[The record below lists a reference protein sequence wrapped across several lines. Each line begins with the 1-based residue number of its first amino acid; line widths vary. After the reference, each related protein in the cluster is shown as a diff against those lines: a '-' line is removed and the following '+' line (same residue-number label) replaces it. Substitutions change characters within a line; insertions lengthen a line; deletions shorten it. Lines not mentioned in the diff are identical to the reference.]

1 MLKSVRMMRRSL
13 ALAIACFG
21 LIACGDAAPPPAA
34 PSVATGAP
42 SAAPA
47 VPAPPAPAPP
57 NVDGTLVPRKVL
69 FGNAD
74 HAAPRVSPDGR
85 RILFIAPDQ
94 GVLNA
99 WVAPASDPTAA
110 KVVTHE
116 RTRPVRE
123 VRWAETSE
131 HVLYQNDKGGDENFH
146 VFVVDLKTGQEKD
159 LSPYEGVRTDLQDTF
174 DKHPTTV
181 FVQMNKRDKKW
192 MDPALIDIKTGKVTL
207 LYENKEEFTEF
218 LLDKDA
224 KLRIAQKYNP
234 DASAE
239 VFLRSGAGKGAE
251 WKSFAKV
258 GREDTMTTATRWFN
272 RDGKTLYMSD
282 SRDRDTAAFVSVDVR
297 SGKSTV
303 LFEDPKSDV
312 QGDIVDPK
320 TMKPLAVMT
329 NRERRVWHALDKSV
343 QADIDALAQ
352 AAKGDITVLSQ
363 SRDGRRWTVSFL
375 KDDGPTAFYL
385 WDRNAKRASYL
396 FSDRK
401 DLQGLALAPMHP
413 VVIPARD
420 GLELVSYLTLPRSA
434 DPKATGKPSKPVPM
448 VLLVHGGPWSRDQWG
463 LNSNHQWLANR
474 GYAVLSVNFRASTG
488 FGKKFLNAG
497 DHEWGRKMH
506 DDLLDAVKW
515 AVDAKVADPAKVA
528 IMGGSYGGYATLVG
542 LTFTPDVFACGVDI
556 VGPSNLVTLLNS
568 IPQYWAAAFND
579 FSMRIG
585 NPRTDEGQQFL
596 SSRSPL
602 TKADAIKRP
611 LLIGQGAND
620 PRVKQAESDQIVKA
634 MQAKGLP
641 VTYVLYPDEGHG
653 FQRPEN
659 RLSFFAVTEVF
670 LAEHLGGSYQPYDA
684 GGDDFQGSSMQVPAG
699 SSNVYGLDAA
709 LSKKR

>member
-1 MLKSVRMMRRSL
+1 MIRRSL
-13 ALAIACFG
+13 ALAIACSA
-21 LIACGDAAPPPAA
+21 LVACGDSAPPPAA
-34 PSVATGAP
+34 PSAVVA

-47 VPAPPAPAPP
+47 TPPAPPAPPP
-57 NVDGTLVPRKVL
+57 PHADGTLIARKVL
-69 FGNAD
+69 FGNPD
-74 HAAPRVSPDGR
+74 HAAPRVSPDGKR
-85 RILFIAPDQ
+85 VLFIAPDQ

-131 HVLYQNDKGGDENFH
+131 HVLYQNDKNGDENFH

-159 LSPYEGVRTDLQDTF
+159 LTPYEGVRTDLQDTF
-174 DKHPTTV
+174 DKHPTTL

-192 MDPALIDIKTGKVTL
+192 MDPALIDIKTGKVTV
-207 LYENKEEFTEF
+207 LYENDGYQDF

-224 KLRIAQKYNP
+224 KLRIGQKYNA
-234 DASAE
+234 DGSRDI
-239 VFLRSGAGKGAE
+239 FLRTGTGKNAT
-251 WKSFAKV
+251 WKSFIKV
-258 GREDTMTTATRWFN
+258 GREDAGTTDPLWFN
-272 RDGKTLYMSD
+272 RDGKTLYLRD
-282 SRDRDTAAFVSVDVR
+282 SRDRDTAAFTAVDVGT
-297 SGKSTV
+297 GKRAV
-303 LFEDPKSDV
+303 LFEDPKSDA

-343 QADIDALAQ
+343 QADLDALAQ
-352 AAKGDITVLSQ
+352 VAKGDITVLSQ
-363 SRDGRRWTVSFL
+363 SRDGRKWTVSFL

-385 WDRNAKRASYL
+385 WDRNTKRGSYL
-396 FSDRK
+396 FVDRK
-401 DLQGLALAPMHP
+401 YLQGLDLAPMHP

-420 GLELVSYLTLPRSA
+420 GLELVSYLSLPRSV
-434 DPKATGKPSKPVPM
+434 DPQETGKPSKPVPM
-448 VLLVHGGPWSRDQWG
+448 VLLVHGGPWARDQWG
-463 LNSNHQWLANR
+463 LNSSHQWLANR
-474 GYAVLSVNFRASTG
+474 GYAVLSVNFRSSTG
-488 FGKKFLNAG
+488 FGKKFVNAG
-497 DHEWGRKMH
+497 DREWGKKMH

-515 AVDAKVADPAKVA
+515 AVDAKVADPKKIA
-528 IMGGSYGGYATLVG
+528 IMGGSYGGYATLAG

-568 IPQYWAAAFND
+568 IPPYWSAIFND
-579 FSMRIG
+579 FVMRIG
-585 NPRTDEGQQFL
+585 DPRTDEGKQFL
-596 SSRSPL
+596 MSRSPL
-602 TKADAIKRP
+602 SKADAITKP

-634 MQAKGLP
+634 MQAKSLP
-641 VTYVLYPDEGHG
+641 VTYVVFPDEGHG

-659 RLSFFAVTEVF
+659 RLSFFSVTEVF
-670 LAEHLGGSYQPYDA
+670 LAEHLGGSYQPE
-684 GGDDFQGSSMQVPAG
+684 GDDFQGSSMQVPAG
-699 SSNVYGLDAA
+699 ASSVYGLEAA

>member
-1 MLKSVRMMRRSL
+1 MMPRSF

-21 LIACGDAAPPPAA
+21 LIACGDSAPPPAA
-34 PSVATGAP
+34 PT
-42 SAAPA
+42 SAAVANAAPTT
-47 VPAPPAPAPP
+47 PAPPAPSPP
-57 NVDGTLVPRKVL
+57 HADGTLIARKVL
-69 FGNAD
+69 FGNPD

-159 LSPYEGVRTDLQDTF
+159 LTPYDGVRTDLQDTF
-174 DKHPTTV
+174 DKHPTTL
-181 FVQMNKRDKKW
+181 FVQMNKRDKNW
-192 MDPALIDIKTGKVTL
+192 MDPALIDIKTGKVTV
-207 LYENKEEFTEF
+207 LYENDGYQDF

-224 KLRIAQKYNP
+224 KLRLGQKYNA
-234 DASAE
+234 DGSRE
-239 VFLRSGAGKGAE
+239 IFLRAGAGKKAE
-251 WKSFAKV
+251 WKSFIKI
-258 GREDTMTTATRWFN
+258 GREDSTTTEPRWFN

-282 SRDRDTAAFVSVDVR
+282 SRDRDTAAVVAVEVG
-297 SGKSTV
+297 SGKRTV

-343 QADIDALAQ
+343 QGDLDALARV
-352 AAKGDITVLSQ
+352 AKGDITVLSQ
-363 SRDGRRWTVSFL
+363 SHDGRKWTVSFL

-385 WDRNAKRASYL
+385 WDRNTKHASYI

-401 DLQGLALAPMHP
+401 DLQGVELAPMHP
-413 VVIPARD
+413 VVIAARD
-420 GLELVSYLTLPRSA
+420 GLELVSYLTLPRSV
-434 DPKATGKPSKPVPM
+434 DPKETGKPSKPVPM
-448 VLLVHGGPWSRDQWG
+448 VLLVHGGPWGRDQWG
-463 LNSNHQWLANR
+463 LNASHQWLANR

-488 FGKKFLNAG
+488 FGKKFVNAG
-497 DHEWGRKMH
+497 DREWGRKMH

-515 AVDAKVADPAKVA
+515 AVDGKVADPKKVA
-528 IMGGSYGGYATLVG
+528 IMGGSYGGYATLAG

-556 VGPSNLVTLLNS
+556 VGPSNLVTLLHS
-568 IPQYWAAAFND
+568 IPPYWSAIFND
-579 FSMRIG
+579 FVMRIG
-585 NPRTDEGQQFL
+585 DPRTDEGKQFL
-596 SSRSPL
+596 ASRSPL
-602 TKADAIKRP
+602 SQVDAIKKP

-641 VTYVLYPDEGHG
+641 VTYVLFPDEGHG

-670 LAEHLGGSYQPYDA
+670 LAEHLGGSYQPYEG

-699 SSNVYGLDAA
+699 ASSVYGLEAA